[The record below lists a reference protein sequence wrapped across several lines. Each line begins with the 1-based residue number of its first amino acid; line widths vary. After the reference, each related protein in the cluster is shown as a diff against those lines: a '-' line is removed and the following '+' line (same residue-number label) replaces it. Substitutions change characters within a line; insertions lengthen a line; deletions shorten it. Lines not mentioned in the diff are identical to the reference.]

1 MLSIPLPVP
10 MMPIRI
16 TRFERPDAIGPKA
29 EIPVFG
35 SAHSSPSP
43 KTSFGSSMKKL
54 ENVGGACSINLSVRE
69 RLRPLPPD
77 RLQLARHGSRAR
89 LWARDA
95 SGRKTPYGCV

>member
-54 ENVGGACSINLSVRE
+54 GNVVGAPRTQQFHWVV
-69 RLRPLPPD
+69 
-77 RLQLARHGSRAR
+77 A
-89 LWARDA
+89 
-95 SGRKTPYGCV
+95 KTVQTS